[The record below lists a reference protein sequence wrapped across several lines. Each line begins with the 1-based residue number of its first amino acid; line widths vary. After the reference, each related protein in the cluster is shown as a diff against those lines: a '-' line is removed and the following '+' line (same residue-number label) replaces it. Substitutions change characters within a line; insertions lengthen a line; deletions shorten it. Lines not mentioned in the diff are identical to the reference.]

1 MAPSQWQLHPPVGQR
16 GVHSGRLV
24 FGYELGIISGALLQ
38 LKAEFGLSCVQQEAL
53 VSSLLIGALL
63 ASIVGGCLIDHRGRR
78 NSILLGN
85 MLILTGS
92 LVLLIGSYSALVVGR
107 MTVGFAM
114 CISSMSCCI
123 FVSEIVTPDRRG
135 FLVTLYEAGI
145 TVGILAAYAMNY
157 ILADSKRGWKWMF
170 GLAIVPTMIQLVSIW
185 FLPSS
190 TKESSSPRYC
200 FQTESNLMNTGEADD
215 SKVGSSVESK
225 KVQLNSMDLFQRKDN
240 MRTRTVIGLGLALF
254 QQFTGQ
260 PNVLLYA
267 STIFHSVGFQSNASA
282 VLASVGLGFVKVVA
296 TLTSMVFSD
305 RVGRRPLLISG
316 CSVMALCLITI
327 GLLSGRSS
335 MNARRPCD
343 SEDFNVNRTNLPHL
357 TVGNPSV
364 FEASL
369 HESQRLLDNSTQ
381 DEDVVLTAVGQKQA
395 DDPLARP
402 PSAHSTVVNWIIL
415 VCMMA
420 VVGAYSVGF
429 GPMTWLLLSEI
440 FPAAIRGRAFAFTNC
455 FNWAANLLVTLTFLN
470 CIDAIGLSGIFL
482 LYGVTAVAAG
492 LFFYFM
498 LPETKGKSLEEIDK
512 ELRSNKF
519 YQGEER
525 CCIKSWRNVSPQYQ
539 RVHCQVSSSG

>member
-1 MAPSQWQLHPPVGQR
+1 MGSSILLLASVVSTLG
-16 GVHSGRLV
+16 GLV
-24 FGYELGIISGALLQ
+24 FGYELGIISGALLL

-78 NSILLGN
+78 NSILLSN
-85 MLILTGS
+85 VLILTGS

-145 TVGILAAYAMNY
+145 TLGILAAYAMNY
-157 ILADSKRGWKWMF
+157 ILSESKRGWKWMF

-190 TKESSSPRYC
+190 TKESSKPSYC
-200 FQTESNLMNTGEADD
+200 FKTKSDLMNIVEADD
-215 SKVGSSVESK
+215 SKVDSDMESQ
-225 KVQLNSMDLFQRKDN
+225 KVRYNSMYLFQRKDN
-240 MRTRTVIGLGLALF
+240 MRTRTVIGLGLVLF

-282 VLASVGLGFVKVVA
+282 VLASVGLGFIKVVV

-316 CSVMALCLITI
+316 CSVMAVCLITI

-335 MNARRPCD
+335 MNAKRPCD
-343 SEDFNVNRTNLPHL
+343 SEDFNVNRTELHHL
-357 TVGNPSV
+357 TVSNWSV
-364 FEASL
+364 FDAPL
-369 HESQRLLDNSTQ
+369 HKSQRLLYNYTQ
-381 DEDVVLTAVGQKQA
+381 DEDEVGQKQPN
-395 DDPLARP
+395 DPLAP
-402 PSAHSTVVNWIIL
+402 TPSVHSTVENWIIL

-420 VVGAYSVGF
+420 VVSAYSIGF

-455 FNWAANLLVTLTFLN
+455 FNWAANLLVTFTFLDF
-470 CIDAIGLSGIFL
+470 IDAIGLSGMFL
-482 LYGVTAVAAG
+482 LYGMTAVAAVV
-492 LFFYFM
+492 FFYFM
-498 LPETKGKSLEEIDK
+498 LPETKGKTLEEIDK
-512 ELRSNKF
+512 ELCLNKF
-519 YQGEER
+519 YQVEEC
-525 CCIKSWRNVSPQYQ
+525 CCINSWRNPSPRYQ
-539 RVHCQVSSSG
+539 RVQCQVSASE